1 MPGLAARI
9 AAAGLDWIV
18 PAWSVAPE
26 VRSLATT
33 RNGGA
38 SAGPYATLN
47 LGKAC
52 GDDPAAVTENRRR
65 VVSFLPSSPI
75 WLRQVH
81 GSDVATL
88 DASAADSAH
97 ASAPIADAAVT
108 RERGIVLAVTI
119 ADCLPVLLADRSG
132 RAIGIAHAGWRGLAR
147 GVLENA
153 VAAMGVPP
161 GDIAA
166 WFGPAIGSRAFE
178 VGEDVVDAFADADVS
193 TCFAVKRQGK
203 WTADLCGIARTKLE
217 RCSVRSIH
225 GGSFCTFEDPAR
237 FFSYRRDRETGRMAA
252 LIWLA

>member
-1 MPGLAARI
+1 MPRRATRIGAAT
-9 AAAGLDWIV
+9 LDWIV
-18 PAWSVAPE
+18 PAWPVASR

-33 RNGGA
+33 RSGGT
-38 SAGPYATLN
+38 STGPYATLN
-47 LGKAC
+47 LGEAC
-52 GDDPAAVTENRRR
+52 GDDPTAVAENRRR
-65 VVSFLPSSPI
+65 VVSFLPSSPV

-88 DASAADSAH
+88 DATAVGAAR

-108 RERGIVLAVTI
+108 RERGVVLVVTI

-153 VAAMGVPP
+153 VAAMGVAPD
-161 GDIAA
+161 DIVA

-193 TCFAVKRQGK
+193 ARFDVKRQGK

-217 RCSVRSIH
+217 RCGLRSIH